1 MWVDEKTKEKA
12 RQVNLIQFLQEVHPD
27 LIFQR
32 ESGEYAFTKHKCIT
46 FFKGRDG
53 VYRYCDHE
61 KRNKG
66 EWDYSGDGIAFL
78 SNYVGGYNFTSAVSA
93 LLNFDKNQSNHT

>member
-1 MWVDEKTKEKA
+1 MWVDEKTKEQA
-12 RQVNLIQFLQEVHPD
+12 RRVNLIQFLQEVHPE

-32 ESGEYAFTKHKCIT
+32 ESGEYAYTKHKCIT

-66 EWDYSGDGIAFL
+66 DWDYCGDGIEFL
-78 SNYVGGYNFTSAVSA
+78 MKYVGGYNFTSAVSA
-93 LLNFDKNQSNHT
+93 LIDFDEKSK